1 MNYPTRTDLINYSIR
16 IREKRTLE
24 FIKVKQLLKKYPK
37 IWSRIDF
44 YYKRLESYSLCD
56 LDIYRINRLV
66 NTKKSIEF
74 INQKLD
80 TIYSEEFK
88 AIINIIKV
96 YK

>member
-1 MNYPTRTDLINYSIR
+1 MSYPSRSELINYSIR
-16 IREKRTLE
+16 IRDQRVRE
-24 FIKVKQLLKKYPK
+24 FIQVKRLLKKYPH

-44 YYKRLESYSLCD
+44 YYKRLELYSTS
-56 LDIYRINRLV
+56 DINVYRINRLV
-66 NTKKSIEF
+66 NTQKSIDF

-88 AIINIIKV
+88 TIINIIRI